1 MLHRSGV
8 SAMRRS
14 SLLAP
19 FQVPSFR
26 FQYPALRPAHVFI
39 VAGIAGLVRR
49 PSDLAMRSALV
60 AETVQLKSGIFY
72 VQASDMQ

>member
-39 VAGIAGLVRR
+39 VAGIAGLVR

>member
-39 VAGIAGLVRR
+39 IAGIAGLVR